1 MTKKALTI
9 FKRTLLL
16 ALGTMIL
23 SSLSFATI
31 MCDGTPTAISVINAG
46 GGCQFGTNAFTNVSI
61 ATSTESITTPAG
73 AIDPN
78 QVALSFTLSG
88 NLLNVVVSNL
98 NTNTTG
104 SSTGSNWGLVGT
116 QQFSLILTYTV
127 TGSLP
132 AYFLGVGDSFNGS
145 GTTCGPTCGTGNI
158 SFDKTADSTTLPTL
172 SLAMTSQAPVGFAGA
187 PLSTFN
193 VTDNIQVHATNASAT
208 LVDATN
214 SFVVPEPMTSM
225 LLGSGL
231 LAFGFLLRRKRR
243 N

>member
-1 MTKKALTI
+1 MMKKTLPN

-16 ALGTMIL
+16 ALATMIL

-31 MCDGTPTAISVINAG
+31 LCDGTPTAISVINAG
-46 GGCQFGTNAFTNVSI
+46 GGCQFGSNAFTNVSI
-61 ATSTESITTPAG
+61 ATSTESVTSPAG
-73 AIDPN
+73 AIDAN
-78 QVALSFTLSG
+78 QVALSFSLSG
-88 NLLNVVVSNL
+88 NLLNVVISNL

-104 SSTGSNWGLVGT
+104 STTGSNWGLTGT

-132 AYFLGVGDSFNGS
+132 AYFLGVGDGFNGT
-145 GTTCGPTCGTGNI
+145 GTTCGAACGTGAV
-158 SFDKTADSTTLPTL
+158 SFDKTADSTTLSTL

-231 LAFGFLLRRKRR
+231 LAFGFILRRKRR
-243 N
+243 